1 MLTVTA
7 RIFSNSQL
15 VGYRLSDGQSTQD
28 LTKIQAWAYAKNKQ
42 IANVVAT
49 GNEQEPGLSGI
60 NGFELKKLP
69 EVQPASVKYNT
80 QDILSAGLRMIM
92 DGFKPVD
99 INSGEELMSVYK
111 SRLKEDS
118 QKGVVGAHNVRTLS
132 QYFTVINTLSDKNA
146 KGGSIE
152 VVKPTGEELEK
163 QRKEFESIKAEKMQA
178 YNELKT
184 REQNTVA
191 NIRNLRK
198 NANNLDKTT
207 KAKALQSLVD
217 LIDSL
222 IEISKQYENND
233 NEQLVT
239 LKNELDLV
247 KTANVGTANVGT
259 ANVED
264 NIEILE
270 QFLVEITKLESYID
284 ETIGSLSQ
292 IEFVPKRQLCTTTP
306 VIGYLVKY
314 TGATPIQ
321 ISRINVNTYKQNSVT
336 LNPNEQICLSR
347 PELNMLGAKP
357 EIGCTF
363 SNGKIVASSKI
374 RTYKNTYEGLF
385 GPYFA
390 VEKGYEALEKI
401 CVQDVADSDTV
412 NNYFIKLQEVQA
424 QTKISKATHQQE
436 TAKNLKN
443 SKGLFGMMKAFD
455 RK

>member
-7 RIFSNSQL
+7 RIFSNNQL

-42 IANVVAT
+42 IANVVAI

-60 NGFELKKLP
+60 NGFELKRLP
-69 EVQPASVKYNT
+69 EVQPASVKYNN
-80 QDILSAGLRMIM
+80 QDILSAGIRMII
-92 DGFKPVD
+92 DGFNPVN

-118 QKGVVGAHNVRTLS
+118 QKGIVGVHNVRTLS

-163 QRKEFESIKAEKMQA
+163 QRKEFESSKEEQLKVFNA
-178 YNELKT
+178 LKT
-184 REQNTVA
+184 REQIVVA
-191 NIRNLRK
+191 NIQNLRK
-198 NANNLDKTT
+198 NADDVDDAT
-207 KAKALQSLVD
+207 KEEIIQSIMD

-222 IEISKQYENND
+222 IEILEKYELHGKW
-233 NEQLVT
+233 QLVG
-239 LKNELDLV
+239 LKDEIKLV
-247 KTANVGTANVGT
+247 KIRAFDTAVIK
-259 ANVED
+259 D
-264 NIEILE
+264 NNKLLELFITKLTELENETNTQIEIL
-270 QFLVEITKLESYID
+270 Y
-284 ETIGSLSQ
+284 ET
-292 IEFVPKRQLCTTTP
+292 EFVPRKILQTAAP

-374 RTYKNTYEGLF
+374 KVYENIYEALSS
-385 GPYFA
+385 PYFA
-390 VEKGYEALEKI
+390 VEKGHEALEKI

-412 NNYFIKLQEVQA
+412 NNYFIKSQEVQA
-424 QTKISKATHQQE
+424 QTKISKETHQQE

>member
-7 RIFSNSQL
+7 RIFSNNQL

-28 LTKIQAWAYAKNKQ
+28 LTKIQAWTYAKNKQ
-42 IANVVAT
+42 IANVVAI

-60 NGFELKKLP
+60 NGFELKRLP
-69 EVQPASVKYNT
+69 EVQPASVKYNN
-80 QDILSAGLRMIM
+80 QDILSAGIRMII
-92 DGFKPVD
+92 DGFNPVN

-118 QKGVVGAHNVRTLS
+118 QKGIVGVHNIRTLS

-163 QRKEFESIKAEKMQA
+163 QRKEFESSKEEQLKVFNA
-178 YNELKT
+178 LKT
-184 REQNTVA
+184 REQVVVA
-191 NIRNLRK
+191 NIQNLRK
-198 NANNLDKTT
+198 NADDVDDAT
-207 KAKALQSLVD
+207 KEEIIQSIMD

-222 IEISKQYENND
+222 IEILEKYELHGKW
-233 NEQLVT
+233 QLVG
-239 LKNELDLV
+239 LKDEIKLV
-247 KTANVGTANVGT
+247 KIRAFDTAVIK
-259 ANVED
+259 D
-264 NIEILE
+264 NNKLLELFITKLTELENETNTQIEIL
-270 QFLVEITKLESYID
+270 Y
-284 ETIGSLSQ
+284 ET
-292 IEFVPKRQLCTTTP
+292 EFVPRKILQTAAP

-374 RTYKNTYEGLF
+374 KVYENIYEALSS
-385 GPYFA
+385 PYFA
-390 VEKGYEALEKI
+390 VEKGHEALEKI

-412 NNYFIKLQEVQA
+412 NNYFIKSQEVQA
-424 QTKISKATHQQE
+424 QTKISKETHQQE

>member
-7 RIFSNSQL
+7 RIFSNNQL
-15 VGYRLSDGQSTQD
+15 VGYRLSDGQSTQE
-28 LTKIQAWAYAKNKQ
+28 LTKIQAWTYAKNKQ

-69 EVQPASVKYNT
+69 EVQSASVEYNT
-80 QDILSAGLRMIM
+80 QDILSAGARMIIG
-92 DGFKPVD
+92 GFNPAN
-99 INSGEELMSVYK
+99 INSGIELMSLYG

-118 QKGVVGAHNVRTLS
+118 QKGIVGVHNVRILS
-132 QYFTVINTLSDKNA
+132 QYFTVINTLCDKNA
-146 KGGSIE
+146 KDDSIE

-163 QRKEFESIKAEKMQA
+163 QRKEFESSKKEQLKVFHA
-178 YNELKT
+178 LKT
-184 REQNTVA
+184 RELIVVA
-191 NIRNLRK
+191 NIQNLRRHLRK
-198 NANNLDKTT
+198 NANNLDDAT
-207 KAKALQSLVD
+207 KEEAIQSVMD

-222 IEISKQYENND
+222 IEILEKYELSGKW
-233 NEQLVT
+233 QL
-239 LKNELDLV
+239 LKLKEEIKLV
-247 KTANVGTANVGT
+247 KIRDFDTAVI
-259 ANVED
+259 ED
-264 NIEILE
+264 NTELLE
-270 QFLVEITKLESYID
+270 LLITKITELENYIN
-284 ETIGSLSQ
+284 
-292 IEFVPKRQLCTTTP
+292 VPIKMLQTTAP

-347 PELNMLGAKP
+347 AELTMLGAKP
-357 EIGCTF
+357 EIGCTL
-363 SNGKIVASSKI
+363 SNGKIVSLSKI
-374 RTYKNTYEGLF
+374 RPYKNTYEVLSN
-385 GPYFA
+385 PYFE

-436 TAKNLKN
+436 TAKNLKS
-443 SKGLFGMMKAFD
+443 SKGLFGMMKAFN

>member
-7 RIFSNSQL
+7 RIFSNNQL

-28 LTKIQAWAYAKNKQ
+28 LTKIQAWTYAKNKQ
-42 IANVVAT
+42 IANVVAI

-80 QDILSAGLRMIM
+80 QDILSAGLRMIIG
-92 DGFKPVD
+92 GFKPVG
-99 INSGEELMSVYK
+99 INSEEELMSVYK

-118 QKGVVGAHNVRTLS
+118 QKGIAGVHNVRTLS

-152 VVKPTGEELEK
+152 VAKPTGEELEK
-163 QRKEFESIKAEKMQA
+163 QRKEFESSKEEQLKVFNA
-178 YNELKT
+178 LKT
-184 REQNTVA
+184 REQVVVA
-191 NIRNLRK
+191 NIQNLRK

-207 KAKALQSLVD
+207 KANALQSLVD

-222 IEISKQYENND
+222 IEIFKQYENND

-239 LKNELDLV
+239 LKNELELA
-247 KTANVGTANVGT
+247 KTANVGT

-264 NIEILE
+264 NVEILE

-284 ETIGSLSQ
+284 ETIERLSKA
-292 IEFVPKRQLCTTTP
+292 EFIPKRQLCTAAP

-374 RTYKNTYEGLF
+374 KVYENIYEALSS
-385 GPYFA
+385 PYFA
-390 VEKGYEALEKI
+390 VEKGHESLGKI
-401 CVQDVADSDTV
+401 YVQDVADSDTV
-412 NNYFIKLQEVQA
+412 NNYFIKSQEVQA
-424 QTKISKATHQQE
+424 QTKISKETHQQE

-443 SKGLFGMMKAFD
+443 SKGLFGMMKAFG